1 MKDNHTPGPVEDRLE
16 EAMRLDEYIGTY
28 KEMIG
33 FQQLVLEGIVELR
46 KLRQYSDGCPCDK
59 FEYMADL
66 LGECLGA
73 LRELVD
79 AMKRYSMDVD
89 DADTQAPYEHR
100 VMMKKATAIL
110 AKRKGE

>member
-1 MKDNHTPGPVEDRLE
+1 MKDNHTPGPDIYRVMLQEPGRIFDRKFVQFG
-16 EAMRLDEYIGTY
+16 EYQ
-28 KEMIG
+28 K
-33 FQQLVLEGIVELR
+33 Q
-46 KLRQYSDGCPCDK
+46 S
-59 FEYMADL
+59 DL
-66 LGECLGA
+66 LGQCLGA

-110 AKRKGE
+110 AKRKGEASHE

>member
-46 KLRQYSDGCPCDK
+46 TLRQHSDGCPCDK

-73 LRELVD
+73 LELIL
-79 AMKRYSMDVD
+79 
-89 DADTQAPYEHR
+89 P
-100 VMMKKATAIL
+100 L
-110 AKRKGE
+110 AKGYAADNRVGSNAEYISVAEDLLAKHKGML

>member
-1 MKDNHTPGPVEDRLE
+1 MKDNHTPGLVEDRLE

-46 KLRQYSDGCPCDK
+46 KLRQYADGCPCDK

-66 LGECLGA
+66 LGEA
-73 LRELVD
+73 LDALEELVHEDDEYCRCD
-79 AMKRYSMDVD
+79 ACQLGK
-89 DADTQAPYEHR
+89 P
-100 VMMKKATAIL
+100 IL
-110 AKRKGE
+110 AKRKGESNERL